1 MLLVCSCLHTQK
13 LSIIASPQAPLN
25 NSAIQFF
32 LGLTALHP
40 WARELHGYSSEFFA
54 APANEQLED
63 IRCPLCVLVANRVL
77 DDHRANNASKSNNK
91 TENDDPVFSSGLDR
105 LTFALCPVFGAFV
118 MQGQCRANIPHT
130 AACSLRL
137 LLCLPASWAAM
148 SGFWEEK
155 GGYRHMGLHKLA
167 S

>member
-32 LGLTALHP
+32 LGLIALHP

-63 IRCPLCVLVANRVL
+63 IRCPLCVLVARGAYRVL
-77 DDHRANNASKSNNK
+77 DAHRANHASKSSNK
-91 TENDDPVFSSGLDR
+91 TENDDHVFS
-105 LTFALCPVFGAFV
+105 
-118 MQGQCRANIPHT
+118 
-130 AACSLRL
+130 
-137 LLCLPASWAAM
+137 
-148 SGFWEEK
+148 
-155 GGYRHMGLHKLA
+155 
-167 S
+167 